1 MGPSCLVVPLCTP
14 VSPIVCRRRSP
25 AWLLPP
31 RRSRSSLL
39 PRGNTPSGS
48 VAPSW
53 LLSPPSRRCGSPSRS
68 TMRPDQELST
78 GNASRKFFWFSFIY
92 FVIHGN
98 FFLTYPLFFLCHPTA
113 LLTLLT

>member
-1 MGPSCLVVPLCTP
+1 MGTASSLEAPPCTP
-14 VSPIVCRRRSP
+14 VLPIVCRR
-25 AWLLPP
+25 
-31 RRSRSSLL
+31 RSSLL
-39 PRGNTPSGS
+39 PRGNTRSGS

-53 LLSPPSRRCGSPSRS
+53 LPSPPSRRCGSPSRS

-92 FVIHGN
+92 FVIHGKIV
-98 FFLTYPLFFLCHPTA
+98 FYVSTFFLCHPTA